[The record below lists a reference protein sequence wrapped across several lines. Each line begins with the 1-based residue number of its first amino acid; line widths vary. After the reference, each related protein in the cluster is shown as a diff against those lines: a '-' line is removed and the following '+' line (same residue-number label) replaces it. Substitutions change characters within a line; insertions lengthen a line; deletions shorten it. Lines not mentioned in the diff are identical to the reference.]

1 MLSLKTMSNWLWG
14 DRKPKVSPCDK
25 VAFPSP
31 VTTQVVSNGEHNPD
45 LQTDRQRLLKA
56 RFAKFGDESG
66 YRLGRSRREF
76 LQAAS
81 GMAAVFL
88 GINRVY
94 GRVFEDH
101 KPEATAS
108 GQFIFD
114 DAPSDLARFA
124 AEHWNPLMLEEFYL
138 DQKRFK

>member
-1 MLSLKTMSNWLWG
+1 MLSLKTMSNWLSR

-31 VTTQVVSNGEHNPD
+31 VTTQVVSNGEHNPV

-56 RFAKFGDESG
+56 RVAKFGDG
-66 YRLGRSRREF
+66 RLGRSRREF

-94 GRVFEDH
+94 GGFFEVH
-101 KPEATAS
+101 TAETAVS
-108 GQFIFD
+108 GQPGAG
-114 DAPSDLARFA
+114 APSDLACFA
-124 AEHWNPLMLEEFYL
+124 TEHWNPLMLEELYFE
-138 DQKRFK
+138 QKRFK